1 MTPKAKY
8 IPQLDSLRLLAMLLI
23 FMSHCYF
30 LKLSDDTNIIFKEYF
45 SFSGVG
51 VEFFIILSGFFSS
64 YTYKEESFRLYL
76 RKKILR
82 LFPIHWICLFI
93 GAYLLGIH
101 CGKIPVSTP
110 VSFCLLQS
118 TFPLFASTNP
128 PSWTISTLFIIYL
141 VTPYIIKQ
149 FSKLDSRYYISCA
162 LCLGILSTIV
172 NIRLYDPHNE
182 LCFWFLY
189 VSPYFRIITF
199 SIGVFIGLYMK
210 KNSCIENSARISIV
224 GTLKEVVVVSLII
237 IMACLGKKAGYWY
250 TVPLSFFI
258 LIFSNGRGAISKI
271 LGNKY
276 LVKISSVSYCFYL
289 IHYPILQYVE
299 YLIADYNISSPVL
312 LWIAFGI
319 SFLISFCAAI
329 FLHYC
334 VETRITHIK
343 ISYIK

>member
-1 MTPKAKY
+1 MIPKAKY

-30 LKLSDDTNIIFKEYF
+30 LKLSDETNIIFKEYF
-45 SFSGVG
+45 SFSGIG

-76 RKKILR
+76 WKKCIR

-118 TFPLFASTNP
+118 SFPLFASTNP

-149 FSKLDSRYYISCA
+149 FSKLDSRYYISYA

-172 NIRLYDPHNE
+172 NIWFYDPQNE
-182 LCFWFLY
+182 ICFWFLY

-210 KNSCIENSARISIV
+210 NSCRDNSTKISLV
-224 GTLKEVVVVSLII
+224 GSLKELLLVCII
-237 IMACLGKKAGYWY
+237 VIMAYLGKKAGYWY

-258 LIFSNGRGAISKI
+258 LIFANGRGVISKI
-271 LGNKY
+271 LCNKY
-276 LVKISSVSYCFYL
+276 LVKISSISYCFYL
-289 IHYPILQYVE
+289 IHFPILQYVE
-299 YLIADYNISSPVL
+299 YWITGYNISSQML
-312 LWIAFGI
+312 LWISFGV
-319 SFLISFCAAI
+319 SFLISFLVAAFI
-329 FLHYC
+329 HYC
-334 VETRITHIK
+334 IETRITHIK
-343 ISYIK
+343 ISYIE